1 MTEIR
6 TVPVH
11 PSFLDD
17 VWDDVVRFLGPS
29 VDTTTGKFSI
39 DSVRTGVL
47 SGDLVLWAVFRAGA
61 PAAFYTTRLTVYPG
75 RKALSVD
82 WVGGS
87 GVFSWIDPVLD
98 AIEEQA
104 RRNGCKHLEG
114 YGRKAWGRLLQR
126 RGWKPEYVAY
136 RMELGDE

>member
-1 MTEIR
+1 MSEVR

-29 VDTTTGKFSI
+29 VAVTNGKFSM
-39 DSVRTGVL
+39 DSVRAGVL
-47 SGDLVLWAVFRAGA
+47 SGDLVLWAVFESGN
-61 PAAFYTTRLTVYPG
+61 PVAFYTTRLIVYPN
-75 RKALSVD
+75 RKAMAVD
-82 WVGGS
+82 WVGGT
-87 GVFSWIDPVLD
+87 GVHSWMNPVLD
-98 AIEEQA
+98 AIEGQA
-104 RRNGCKHLEG
+104 RRNGCAHLEG